1 MIEMSFSMCIETRI
15 ELVTVCEI
23 LDVPSFILNAFDSH
37 DLSVFAS
44 HRLFETSCGFFI
56 FI

>member
-1 MIEMSFSMCIETRI
+1 MIETSFGMCIETSV
-15 ELVTVCEI
+15 ELMTVSKI

-37 DLSVFAS
+37 DLSVFAF
-44 HRLFETSCGFFI
+44 HRLIKVSCNCFI